1 MQNLLNSKDLL
12 AEPRVKAAAKA
23 MGIRLHKVEIISR
36 CCPGHNELVMKS
48 LAEVAFEMRDACV
61 AKGYEGS
68 WLMWLSQDGFPH
80 WMACSAKQWI
90 IAATLAYREG
100 QSK

>member
-12 AEPRVKAAAKA
+12 KEERVVDAAKGLGVELYRVTTL
-23 MGIRLHKVEIISR
+23 GIGETKDR
-36 CCPGHNELVMKS
+36 KS